1 MANKNDVEIEK
12 IHSRAATV
20 ALSFEF
26 GRHVLICATVLWA
39 ISLCWQ
45 GLAGLIGANP
55 DQLTAMAKIV
65 EAFKLSTIV
74 HYLLDAVLVATAGIS
89 IQAARRATRQKGE
102 FQARLEQGDGNRT
115 SSGLS
120 PGGTTPSR

>member
-12 IHSRAATV
+12 IHSRAEIV
-20 ALSFEF
+20 AQVFNLA
-26 GRHVLICATVLWA
+26 RIILICLAVLFA
-39 ISLCWQ
+39 LKICWE

-65 EAFKLSTIV
+65 EAFKLSTIL
-74 HYLLDAVLVATAGIS
+74 HYLIDAVLLVTTGLS
-89 IQAARRATRQKGE
+89 IAAARRATRQKAG
-102 FQARLEQGDGNRT
+102 FQSKLEQQDGNRT

-120 PGGTTPSR
+120 PGGTTPSK